1 MSPNPKTQMHGA
13 NLPISQKLSNLE
25 ATQDPR
31 GTLRCHHGF
40 PRGVLRRL
48 AVDPH
53 VARTGKST
61 QLQNLG

>member
-1 MSPNPKTQMHGA
+1 MGK
-13 NLPISQKLSNLE
+13 
-25 ATQDPR
+25 
-31 GTLRCHHGF
+31 CHHGF